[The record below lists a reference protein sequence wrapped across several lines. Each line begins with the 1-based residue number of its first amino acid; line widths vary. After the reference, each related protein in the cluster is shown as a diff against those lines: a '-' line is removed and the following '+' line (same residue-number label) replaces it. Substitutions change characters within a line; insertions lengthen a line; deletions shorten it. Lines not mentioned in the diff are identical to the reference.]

1 MLRCPGEQLGVR
13 SRRLTRR
20 EATMG
25 LDARVR
31 CRCFEDGRLKP
42 GPVPVTDLYIDE
54 DGYLAS
60 RTLDTASIR
69 YDWRRYHARY
79 GKLDEEFTLW
89 LEDCCEHENGEYCSE
104 WIGTWG
110 MYGVFQD
117 VVEEAGG
124 KEVLPLLGHMLP
136 TANGG
141 QYPVEKTEAHW
152 SRSNS
157 SFGSHAMNVH
167 VAWLAPC
174 GGYCSHPWKPAIPYY
189 GAES

>member
-1 MLRCPGEQLGVR
+1 
-13 SRRLTRR
+13 
-20 EATMG
+20 MG

-89 LEDCCEHENGEYCSE
+89 LEDCCEHENGEYCS
-104 WIGTWG
+104 
-110 MYGVFQD
+110 
-117 VVEEAGG
+117 
-124 KEVLPLLGHMLP
+124 
-136 TANGG
+136 NGLARG
-141 QYPVEKTEAHW
+141 ACMGCFRMRLKKLVARK
-152 SRSNS
+152 
-157 SFGSHAMNVH
+157 SFRYLVICSLQRM
-167 VAWLAPC
+167 VA
-174 GGYCSHPWKPAIPYY
+174 SIP
-189 GAES
+189 

>member
-89 LEDCCEHENGEYCSE
+89 LEDCCKHENGEYCSE

-117 VVEEAGG
+117 AVEKAGG

-141 QYPVEKTEAHW
+141 QYPVEKTEATLVEVEQFIRITRDECARGMAC
-152 SRSNS
+152 SLRRLL
-157 SFGSHAMNVH
+157 
-167 VAWLAPC
+167 LASLETRNPILWC
-174 GGYCSHPWKPAIPYY
+174 
-189 GAES
+189 